1 MRTVIF
7 TIVLIATGCAGTPA
21 GPPTRVIAKASQTV
35 PDAPA
40 TTNGGAIDPK
50 VVLDA
55 KRRGY
60 TVVNENGEIL
70 YCHQEARTGSHLVTD
85 ITCLTEKEM
94 TQLREQTQRGMQ
106 NTQLQLPPPQG
117 R

>member
-1 MRTVIF
+1 MRTMIF
-7 TIVLIATGCAGTPA
+7 AIALIVTGCAGQPA

-40 TTNGGAIDPK
+40 LTNGGAIDPK

-60 TVVNENGEIL
+60 TVVNEHGEIL
-70 YCHQEARTGSHLVTD
+70 YCHREAHTGSHLATEV
-85 ITCLTEKEM
+85 TCLTEKEM
-94 TQLREQTQRGMQ
+94 TDLREQTQRGLQ

-117 R
+117 H